1 MEKIIVFTPSLNI
14 GGIERILLTYA
25 KGLADKGYKVTYL
38 TLSDQGDF
46 KLKATENL
54 AFENLGI
61 KRLRQA
67 LIALVKFLKKNKPDV
82 ILCANDATLMV
93 YIAKVLSGIKT
104 KIITSHHNY
113 YENYL
118 DLNFKNTFVPK
129 FVYPCCFK
137 VIAVSEGIR
146 KMLLND
152 FHIKP
157 NKVVTI
163 SNPIDI
169 EQIQYQANEMVNSLP
184 HEYILFVGRFDKV
197 KNIPFL
203 IDAFNL
209 FNKKFPDVKL
219 LLIGGGPESDMIID
233 YIKHSGLQNSVELL
247 GVKSNPFPYI
257 KNAKIVVLSSISEA
271 FPTVLLESLVLGK
284 TIVSTPTYGG
294 MDILKNGKYGYI
306 SKSISDITNFYENLV
321 QGYLKSFDPSVL
333 EDYASSNYQLNLKVI
348 ELQKA
353 MEI

>member
-46 KLKATENL
+46 KLEATENL

-67 LIALVKFLKKNKPDV
+67 LIALVKFFKKNKPDV

-152 FHIKP
+152 FNIKP

-197 KNIPFL
+197 KNILFL

-233 YIKHSGLQNSVELL
+233 YIKQSGLQNNVELL

-321 QGYLKSFDPSVL
+321 QGYLKPFDPSVL